1 MLLESKSHRIDEL
14 IGERLS
20 SGRYESREDVLIE
33 AFQSLA
39 DREQTLADLERGL
52 ADLERGL
59 ADEAGGRVRDAATAF
74 AQLRSKYQI
83 PVKP

>member
-1 MLLESKSHRIDEL
+1 MKIMLLESKSDRIDEL
-14 IGERLS
+14 IGERPS

-33 AFQSLA
+33 ALQSLA
-39 DREQTLADLERGL
+39 DREQTL

-74 AQLRSKYQI
+74 AQLRSKHQI

>member
-14 IGERLS
+14 IGEHLA
-20 SGRYESREDVLIE
+20 SGRYQSREDVLIE
-33 AFQSLA
+33 ALQSLA
-39 DREQTLADLERGL
+39 DREQTV

-59 ADEAGGRVRDAATAF
+59 ADEAAGRVRDASTAF

-83 PVKP
+83 PVKS